1 MNHKKL
7 LCYLLAVLLGGCVP
21 VISLH
26 PLYFEND
33 TVFEKKLLGTW
44 VDDPNSPDTTWEFGD
59 TNEPKNAYKLIFTD
73 EEGKKGSFVARLVK
87 LQDKLFLDIYPS
99 ELPWDANDRDEMDW
113 PYNSFF
119 LIPAHTFLKIDSV
132 EPQLKMRLTVESE
145 MKDLLA
151 EEPNAVKHTFV
162 GDRLVLTA
170 TTKELR
176 AFILKYADD
185 KRLFTGDVALIRR

>member
-7 LCYLLAVLLGGCVP
+7 LCYLAAVLLGGCVP
-21 VISLH
+21 VMSLH
-26 PLYFEND
+26 PLFTEED
-33 TVFEKKLLGTW
+33 ALFDKKLLGTW
-44 VDDPNSPDTTWEFGD
+44 VDDPNSPDTTWEFRD
-59 TNEPKNAYKLIFTD
+59 INEPKNAYKLIFTD
-73 EEGKKGSFVARLVK
+73 EEGKKGSFVARLVR
-87 LQDKLFLDIYPS
+87 LQDKLFLDVYPS
-99 ELPWDANDRDEMDW
+99 ELPWDVNDPDKMDW
-113 PYNSFF
+113 PYNAFF

-132 EPQLKMRLTVESE
+132 EPQLKMRLTLESE
-145 MKDLLA
+145 MKDLLK

-185 KRLFTGDVALIRR
+185 KRLFTGDLALTRR

>member
-7 LCYLLAVLLGGCVP
+7 LCYLAAVLLGGCVP
-21 VISLH
+21 VMSLH
-26 PLYFEND
+26 PLFTEED
-33 TVFEKKLLGTW
+33 TLFDKKLLGTW
-44 VDDPNSPDTTWEFGD
+44 VDDPNSPDTTWEFRD
-59 TNEPKNAYKLIFTD
+59 INEPKNAYKLIFTD
-73 EEGKKGSFVARLVK
+73 EEGKKGSFVARLVR
-87 LQDKLFLDIYPS
+87 LQDKLFLDVYPS
-99 ELPWDANDRDEMDW
+99 ELPWDVNDPDKMDW
-113 PYNSFF
+113 PYNAFF

-132 EPQLKMRLTVESE
+132 EPQLKMRLTLESE
-145 MKDLLA
+145 MKDLLK

-185 KRLFTGDVALIRR
+185 KRLFTGDLALTRR

>member
-7 LCYLLAVLLGGCVP
+7 ICCLVGILLGGCVP

-26 PLYFEND
+26 PLFTEED
-33 TVFEKKLLGTW
+33 TLFDKELLGTW
-44 VDDPNSPDTTWEFGD
+44 VDDPNSPDTTWEFRD
-59 TNEPKNAYKLIFTD
+59 INEPKNAYELIFTD
-73 EEGKKGSFVARLVK
+73 EEGKQGSFIARLVK
-87 LQDKLFLDIYPS
+87 LQEKLFLDVYPS
-99 ELPWDANDRDEMDW
+99 KLPWDVNDPEKTDW

-132 EPQLKMRLTVESE
+132 EPQLKMWLTSESE
-145 MKDLLA
+145 MKDLLT
-151 EEPNAVKHTFV
+151 EEPNAVEHTFA

-185 KRLFTGDVALIRR
+185 KRLFTGDLALTRR